1 MVVFAVGCA
10 YLAVVCGYVAVDS
23 GSLPLGFNLAI

>member
-1 MVVFAVGCA
+1 MVVFAVVCA